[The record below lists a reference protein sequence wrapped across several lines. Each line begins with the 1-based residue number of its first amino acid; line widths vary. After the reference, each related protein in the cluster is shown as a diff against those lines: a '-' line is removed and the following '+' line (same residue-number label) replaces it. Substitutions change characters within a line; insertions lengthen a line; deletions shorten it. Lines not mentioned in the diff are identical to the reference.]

1 MSDSRR
7 LGDAPENAH
16 VDGAGSCWCGLREGH
31 GHFED
36 PEQAQVAADRQVE
49 YGDAAD
55 THRRIAAMWNQIVPQ
70 GGRWS
75 PVDVTLAMIAVKVV
89 RAAKNPKHA
98 DSWID
103 IVGYARIGQDLSVN
117 GDVR

>member
-1 MSDSRR
+1 
-7 LGDAPENAH
+7 
-16 VDGAGSCWCGLREGH
+16 
-31 GHFED
+31 
-36 PEQAQVAADRQVE
+36 
-49 YGDAAD
+49 
-55 THRRIAAMWNQIVPQ
+55 MWNQIVPQ

-75 PVDVTLAMIAVKVV
+75 PVDVALAMIAVKVV